1 MAQMTEHRINSEVK
15 IGVLKWPIFFSFQ
28 CCLTWLLAYPVL
40 AVLTFMVLPFHYR
53 YKVSTTECI
62 SLERKY
68 LLLSLLFFLLKSL
81 NSVRVFSVKIQ
92 KDPKKHNSAQL
103 ANGELTSL
111 FLLSSF
117 QVITWGLLT
126 AQSIS
131 ILLLYRLFLSRS
143 LYWEVSSLATS
154 TLPLRMDRGY
164 GTRTYNS
171 DTRTVR
177 IHKHIAVN

>member
-1 MAQMTEHRINSEVK
+1 MAQMMEHGINSEVK
-15 IGVLKWPIFFSFQ
+15 IGALKWPILLSFQ
-28 CCLTWLLAYPVL
+28 SCLTWLLTYPVL

-53 YKVSTTECI
+53 YKVSTTDSI
-62 SLERKY
+62 SLERKCLLI
-68 LLLSLLFFLLKSL
+68 LLLLKNL
-81 NSVRVFSVKIQ
+81 NSVRVFWVKIQ
-92 KDPKKHNSAQL
+92 KGPKKCDSTQL
-103 ANGELTSL
+103 ANVELTSL

-131 ILLLYRLFLSRS
+131 NLLLYRLFLSRS

-164 GTRTYNS
+164 GTKTYNS

>member
-1 MAQMTEHRINSEVK
+1 MAQMMEHRINSEVK
-15 IGVLKWPIFFSFQ
+15 TGVLKWPIFFSFQ
-28 CCLTWLLAYPVL
+28 CCLTWLLAHPVL

-53 YKVSTTECI
+53 YKVSTTERI
-62 SLERKY
+62 SFERKC
-68 LLLSLLFFLLKSL
+68 LLLLLKNL

-92 KDPKKHNSAQL
+92 KDPKKHSWTQL
-103 ANGELTSL
+103 ANGELTFL

-164 GTRTYNS
+164 GTKTYNS